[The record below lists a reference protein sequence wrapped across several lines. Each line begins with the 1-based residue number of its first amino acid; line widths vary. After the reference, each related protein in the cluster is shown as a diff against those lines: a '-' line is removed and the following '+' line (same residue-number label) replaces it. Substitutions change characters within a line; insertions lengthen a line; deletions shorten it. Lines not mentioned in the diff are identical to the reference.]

1 VALQIILVL
10 GFGFPEITCGRD
22 LGCDLSRPKTGGID
36 VGDRILSDALLF
48 LARVEDRRAIACPD
62 VIALAVS
69 RGWIVNLKKEFQH
82 PAVAYL
88 RGVEDNFDRFG
99 MCAVVAIRRV
109 RHVAAGV
116 ANARRNHTIMA
127 ANEILHSPEAAAG
140 EHCAFPCHSPI
151 LHLIE
156 ISPVA
161 LPFHVVAM
169 DEAQRGGVDAVTQAA
184 TILGAIGEDMA
195 EMAVA
200 VGRADHAVRSVAQFL
215 DVSRLDWLREARPTA
230 A

>member
-1 VALQIILVL
+1 MPREPIPCDDGRESGSPQLLSPCGELPVRADEVTGVTSGVALQIILVL
-10 GFGFPEITCGRD
+10 GFGFPEIAGGRD
-22 LGCDLSRPKTGGID
+22 LGYDLSRPKTGGID

-69 RGWIVNLKKEFQH
+69 RGWIVNLEKEFQQ

-127 ANEILHSPEAAAG
+127 ANEILHSPEAAAC
-140 EHCAFPCHSPI
+140 EHCAFLCHPLS
-151 LHLIE
+151 
-156 ISPVA
+156 S
-161 LPFHVVAM
+161 
-169 DEAQRGGVDAVTQAA
+169 T
-184 TILGAIGEDMA
+184 
-195 EMAVA
+195 
-200 VGRADHAVRSVAQFL
+200 
-215 DVSRLDWLREARPTA
+215 
-230 A
+230 

>member
-1 VALQIILVL
+1 MSREPILCDDGRESSSPQLLSPCGELPVRADEVTGVTSGVTLQIILVL
-10 GFGFPEITCGRD
+10 GFGFPEIAGGRD
-22 LGCDLSRPKTGGID
+22 LGYDLSRPKPGGID

-69 RGWIVNLKKEFQH
+69 RGWIVNLEKEFQQ

-116 ANARRNHTIMA
+116 ANARR
-127 ANEILHSPEAAAG
+127 P
-140 EHCAFPCHSPI
+140 PP
-151 LHLIE
+151 
-156 ISPVA
+156 
-161 LPFHVVAM
+161 
-169 DEAQRGGVDAVTQAA
+169 
-184 TILGAIGEDMA
+184 
-195 EMAVA
+195 
-200 VGRADHAVRSVAQFL
+200 
-215 DVSRLDWLREARPTA
+215 
-230 A
+230 